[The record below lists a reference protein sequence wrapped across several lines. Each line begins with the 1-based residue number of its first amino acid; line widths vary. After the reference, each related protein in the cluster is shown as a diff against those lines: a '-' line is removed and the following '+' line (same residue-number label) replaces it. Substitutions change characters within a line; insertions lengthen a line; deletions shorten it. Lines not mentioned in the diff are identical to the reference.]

1 MRGLQAGVIHCWFR
15 ARDTIHTFAFPVICR
30 DHVEVFQKNGFGF
43 TEGEDGRL
51 LLCAVP
57 FSQKVIFRNCF
68 PLEGL
73 GKTRSKPVH
82 MAQDSAAELQLVYM
96 AQK

>member
-1 MRGLQAGVIHCWFR
+1 MRGLQAGVIRCWFQ
-15 ARDTIHTFAFPVICR
+15 AHDTIHTSAFPVICR

-57 FSQKVIFRNCF
+57 FSQKVIFSQF
-68 PLEGL
+68 TSLEGL
-73 GKTRSKPVH
+73 
-82 MAQDSAAELQLVYM
+82 
-96 AQK
+96 